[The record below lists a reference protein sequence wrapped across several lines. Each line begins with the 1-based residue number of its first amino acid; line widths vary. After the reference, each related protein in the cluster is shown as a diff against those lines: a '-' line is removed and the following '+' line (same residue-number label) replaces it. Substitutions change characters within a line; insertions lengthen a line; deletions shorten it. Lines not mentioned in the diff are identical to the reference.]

1 MASRDTRARVLEIFP
16 PDPTA
21 APPPVGRVE
30 VTTDSAT
37 TVQLASGR
45 SIEWHA
51 LEDGAEHLRIRGVD
65 GDVELEVVLTESG
78 PRLRFKAADIAL
90 EADGKVQVD
99 CDEFHVRAASGII
112 HETDGNMG
120 ERVAGDAVTVVKG
133 DLRVSARTAGVRAT
147 RGDVRL
153 KANDDVK
160 LEGERIMLNC

>member
-16 PDPTA
+16 PEPTA
-21 APPPVGRVE
+21 APPPADQVE
-30 VTTDSAT
+30 AATDSTT

-51 LEDGAEHLRIRGVD
+51 LEDGAEHLRIRGID

-90 EADGKVQVD
+90 EADGKVQVE
-99 CDEFHVRAASGII
+99 CDAFHVRAKSDII
-112 HETDGNMG
+112 HEAAGNLG
-120 ERVAGDAVTVVKG
+120 ETVGGNAVTVVRG
-133 DLRVSARTAGVRAT
+133 DLRMSARTAGVRAT

-160 LEGERIMLNC
+160 LEGERIKLNC